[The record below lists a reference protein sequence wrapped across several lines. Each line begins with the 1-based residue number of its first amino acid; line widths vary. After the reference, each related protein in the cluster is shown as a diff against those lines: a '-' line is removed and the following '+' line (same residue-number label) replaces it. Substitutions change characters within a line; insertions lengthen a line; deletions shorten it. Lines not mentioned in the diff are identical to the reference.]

1 MKASEKLSD
10 TLNKLEVDASKL
22 YSTLLRDKGVVDL
35 TKEHSELETF
45 DERLQELREDGIL
58 DLLPIIEVRSDFTG
72 NVFDVYVAKINY
84 EEIVIVDFNNDKDT
98 IKYKDISDVSYSL
111 ILINEM
117 EEFYERNI

>member
-45 DERLQELREDGIL
+45 DERLQDLKNDGCL
-58 DLLPIIEVRSDFTG
+58 DLLPIIEVRNEISG
-72 NVFDVYVAKINY
+72 NVYDVYVAKLTY
-84 EEIVIVDFNNDKDT
+84 EEIIVVDFNNDKGT
-98 IKYKDISDVSYSL
+98 IGYKNINDVSYSL